1 MVKGRDGAGE
11 MDDETGLWSGVGK
24 EDTEMLFFGNCEEIG
39 PTPQKIGRPI
49 GIFDDIYSD
58 SYALWKEQDE
68 DREDM
73 ATPVKRVKDIEKV
86 RTPIKTPDRGNLTTP
101 AFLKKSMDITSSI
114 SPKFSFRK
122 TLLCKKSLSS
132 LMEELRQI
140 EQDHFVDPQ
149 VLREIENQNSNR
161 SMEEKEKPAEE
172 IVSEDK
178 PWKKKGIR
186 RSKRKVILRPII
198 KKEGKKEGDQSVG
211 SIDKKTL
218 KKNHVHKDKTLNDK
232 GDTRNS
238 SRHKRYIKG
247 KGGVF
252 LSSQVSR
259 NYVSYKL
266 KKYNKSRF
274 RKK

>member
-186 RSKRKVILRPII
+186 RSKRKVIC
-198 KKEGKKEGDQSVG
+198 KKHYLSIQVG
-211 SIDKKTL
+211 
-218 KKNHVHKDKTLNDK
+218 LNV
-232 GDTRNS
+232 
-238 SRHKRYIKG
+238 I
-247 KGGVF
+247 
-252 LSSQVSR
+252 Q
-259 NYVSYKL
+259 
-266 KKYNKSRF
+266 
-274 RKK
+274 